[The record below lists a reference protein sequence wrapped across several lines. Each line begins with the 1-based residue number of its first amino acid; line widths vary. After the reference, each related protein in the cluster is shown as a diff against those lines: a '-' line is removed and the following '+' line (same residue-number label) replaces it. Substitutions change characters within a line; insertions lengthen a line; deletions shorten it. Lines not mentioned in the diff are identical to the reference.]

1 MAATLRLLSWNILH
15 GGGAERLPEI
25 ILSLLSHKPDVV
37 VLTEFRT
44 TRGSQ
49 IRGVLADNGLAHQ
62 LSSHGDRDNSNGI
75 LLAAR
80 HALEPEDA
88 PAPKAHRGR
97 WLPAR
102 VPAFDLQ
109 ILGVH
114 VPDDTNMTAKAAH
127 WQAIL
132 AYARRCLDRSAAI
145 VGDFNTGRRLQ
156 DAPPPGR
163 ASRSGA
169 GEHTGRDWASVHGCE
184 ALLGSLLSLGFV
196 DAWRCLHREAREYS
210 WVSHDGQPRRIDTAY
225 LSPALA
231 PALQAAAYSHV
242 ERRRR
247 LSDHAPLIVDLAL
260 GDAPSVSCPASKA
273 VTASPGL
280 FPHQPAAPGSP
291 CPLT

>member
-1 MAATLRLLSWNILH
+1 MRLLSWNILH
-15 GGGAERLPEI
+15 GGGPERLPEI
-25 ILSLLSHKPDVV
+25 ILSLLSHKPDVI

-49 IRGVLADNGLAHQ
+49 IRAVLADHGLTHQ
-62 LSSHGDRDNSNGI
+62 LASHGERDNSNGI

-80 HALEPEDA
+80 HTLEPDDA
-88 PAPKAHRGR
+88 PAPRNHRGR

-102 VPAFDLQ
+102 IPALDLH
-109 ILGVH
+109 LLAVH

-132 AYARRCLDRSAAI
+132 ALARRQLRENALI
-145 VGDFNTGRRLQ
+145 VGDFNTGRRYQ
-156 DAPPPGR
+156 DAPLPRRPHESD
-163 ASRSGA
+163 ASRL
-169 GEHTGRDWASVHGCE
+169 RPDWASVHGCE

-231 PALQAAAYSHV
+231 PALQTAAYSHV

-247 LSDHAPLIVDLAL
+247 LSDHSPLIVDLAL
-260 GDAPSVSCPASKA
+260 RDAPSVSCPASKG
-273 VTASPGL
+273 VTTSPGL
-280 FPHQPAAPGSP
+280 FPSQPAAPG
-291 CPLT
+291 